1 MTEEQIAAARATPR
15 AQEVLKWR
23 QSVSMDKFKA
33 IRKKAN
39 DAGIN
44 IGILCFN
51 MTESITDDEI
61 EYAFAMA
68 KALGAKA
75 LSSSTQVTVAK
86 RVAPFA
92 EKHKMLIG
100 FHGHDNDADPNET
113 GSLESYAK
121 ALSYGKYNAVNLD
134 IGHFA
139 ATNQDAVKFIK
150 ENHARIS
157 NIHIKDRKKDH
168 GPNVEWGQGDTPIK
182 EVLQLLVKE
191 KYGFP
196 ADIELEYRVPQGSD
210 RVAEVKKCFA
220 FIKQA
225 LA

>member
-1 MTEEQIAAARATPR
+1 MTEAQIAAARANPR
-15 AQEVLKWR
+15 AQELLKWR
-23 QSVSMDKFKA
+23 KSVSMDKFKEV
-33 IRKKAN
+33 RKKTN

-61 EYAFAMA
+61 EFAFVMA

-100 FHGHDNDADPNET
+100 FHGHDNDSDPNET

-134 IGHFA
+134 IGHFT

-168 GPNVEWGQGDTPIK
+168 GPNIEWGQGDTPIK
-182 EVLQLLVKE
+182 EVLLLLAKE